1 MNPPHLTSVIVQAL
15 VRPGRALAV
24 GRALLKG
31 HWYRLFYRLR
41 GIRFRA
47 GRNLRV
53 FGRLSIRGP
62 GEVVFGNNVVLLDT
76 ATPWTYSR
84 EARIVIG
91 DNVTMGATQF
101 GCVREIV
108 IGRDCILA
116 RASIMDT
123 DFHSTRADRR
133 TDAAPVRI
141 APVHVG
147 ENVWIGQS
155 AGILPGTK
163 IGKNSV
169 VSFGAVCMREYPE
182 NVIIMGNPAKVA
194 MPIPSSSVQTAA
206 GDSAAAEPGIP
217 STAGADAHARVAG
230 QGTR

>member
-1 MNPPHLTSVIVQAL
+1 M
-15 VRPGRALAV
+15 
-24 GRALLKG
+24 
-31 HWYRLFYRLR
+31 
-41 GIRFRA
+41 
-47 GRNLRV
+47 V
-53 FGRLSIRGP
+53 FGD
-62 GEVVFGNNVVLLDT
+62 NVVLLDT

-101 GCVREIV
+101 GCMREIV

-133 TDAAPVRI
+133 SDGAPVRV

-147 ENVWIGQS
+147 DNVWIGQS
-155 AGILPGTK
+155 AGILPGTR

-194 MPIPSSSVQTAA
+194 MPIPSGGAQAVTSEAMVVGPGTSPTL
-206 GDSAAAEPGIP
+206 GAAARALP
-217 STAGADAHARVAG
+217 VN

>member
-1 MNPPHLTSVIVQAL
+1 M
-15 VRPGRALAV
+15 
-24 GRALLKG
+24 
-31 HWYRLFYRLR
+31 
-41 GIRFRA
+41 
-47 GRNLRV
+47 
-53 FGRLSIRGP
+53 
-62 GEVVFGNNVVLLDT
+62 
-76 ATPWTYSR
+76 
-84 EARIVIG
+84 IG

-101 GCVREIV
+101 GCMREIV

-133 TDAAPVRI
+133 TDAAPVRV

-182 NVIIMGNPAKVA
+182 NVIIMGNPAKVV
-194 MPIPSSSVQTAA
+194 MPIPSGGVQPPAVE
-206 GDSAAAEPGIP
+206 GVAAEPGLP
-217 STAGADAHARVAG
+217 AALGAAEPARPVS